1 MWLDNYPEPG
11 KRPLSSIVP
20 TIVENP
26 DGSFFLAI
34 GGSGGSKIFPS
45 VFQVMLYLDWGMN
58 IGESVEFGRLHD
70 QLYPTRLD
78 VDSIYPRPLV
88 DELLQRGHNV
98 TSLSPFG
105 LLVGLTVRIDTKR
118 SFGHQPRSRG
128 CSSSG
133 EGGKC
138 NMG

>member
-11 KRPLSSIVP
+11 KRPLSSTVP

-26 DGSFFLAI
+26 DGSFYLAI
-34 GGSGGSKIFPS
+34 GGAGGSKIFPS

-58 IGESVEFGRLHD
+58 VGESVEFGRLHN
-70 QLYPTRLD
+70 QLYPTVIE

-88 DELLQRGHNV
+88 DELRQRGHNV
-98 TSLSPFG
+98 TSSSPFG
-105 LLVGLTVRIDTKR
+105 SLVRLTVRIDMKR
-118 SFGHQPRSRG
+118 SFRHQPRGRG
-128 CSSSG
+128 YSSSIK
-133 EGGKC
+133 GGKC